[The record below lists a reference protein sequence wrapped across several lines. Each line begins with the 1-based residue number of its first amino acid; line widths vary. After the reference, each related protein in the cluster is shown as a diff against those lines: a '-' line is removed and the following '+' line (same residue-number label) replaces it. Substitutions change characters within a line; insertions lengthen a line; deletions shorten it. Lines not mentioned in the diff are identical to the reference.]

1 MDHDLAQH
9 QHLKDRAIVSFTSL
23 PNEIR
28 HQIYRE
34 LYQRDEPICFDT
46 PETYMVAVP
55 EPESRESILLYM
67 KYYWYPFH
75 PSRKR
80 WSAATSFLRSCRLVA
95 DEATN
100 VFYANTFYFKGG
112 ADFVYKQ
119 DCMGRPSYL
128 HAGVHID
135 DLDAP
140 ATSHTT
146 SDKLGH
152 LRFFQVIGP
161 QNRGKLRHVGL
172 FPIYM
177 VDSCNR
183 AAPWFSAYTTVFEL
197 LADASNLRSLTI
209 GCAKW
214 HIWKG
219 RFSQTDSRFVR
230 AMGKLGSLPL
240 LKINVTRNPEC
251 FGKNDHLF
259 PGILSSNGTFDPC
272 ARFQPA
278 AFSLTPQE
286 GWSTLK
292 EITTERLKAYIE
304 DACSGNISSD
314 SSGQHRPMV

>member
-112 ADFVYKQ
+112 ADFVFKDGAMCSPQYS
-119 DCMGRPSYL
+119 DPDVY
-128 HAGVHID
+128 INN
-135 DLDAP
+135 LDAP

-146 SDKLGH
+146 SDELGH
-152 LRFFQVIGP
+152 LKFFQVIGP
-161 QNRGKLRHVGL
+161 QNRGKLRHIGF
-172 FPIYM
+172 FPIYLI
-177 VDSCNR
+177 DPCNR

-197 LADASNLRSLTI
+197 LADATNLRSLII
-209 GCAKW
+209 GCKNW
-214 HIWKG
+214 YVCHG
-219 RFSQTDSRFVR
+219 RFSQRDSRFLR
-230 AMGKLGSLPL
+230 AMGKLGTLPL
-240 LKINVTRNPEC
+240 LNITVTKSSEC
-251 FGKNDHLF
+251 FGHADHHVCGIF
-259 PGILSSNGTFDPC
+259 PRNGRPK
-272 ARFQPA
+272 PA
-278 AFSLTPQE
+278 ACLDEPGERWWALVEKITE
-286 GWSTLK
+286 G
-292 EITTERLKAYIE
+292 LKAYIE
-304 DACSGNISSD
+304 NACSGKISSD
-314 SSGQHRPMV
+314 SFGQHRSRV